1 MSIEET
7 QIRSGAARS
16 ADESVGTLLS
26 RLGDDVGG
34 LVKTEVGLAKAEL
47 EESISDA
54 KTGVASLGIGAVVL
68 FVGLLVLLLGVSL
81 WLAAMMGAS
90 PFVGYLI
97 VGGVITVIGAILL
110 LTAKSKLSADN
121 LAMNRTTTSLKKD
134 QRAVKE
140 NLS

>member
-1 MSIEET
+1 MNTEEVRMRAEPS
-7 QIRSGAARS
+7 RSV
-16 ADESVGTLLS
+16 DESVGTLLS

-34 LVKTEVGLAKAEL
+34 LVRSEVGLAKAEL
-47 EESISDA
+47 GQSISDV
-54 KTGVASLGIGAVVL
+54 KTGAASLGIGAVVL

-81 WLAAMMGAS
+81 WLASAMGAS

-110 LTAKSKLSADN
+110 MTAKSKLSADN
-121 LAMNRTTTSLKKD
+121 LAMTRTAASLQED

-140 NLS
+140 NFS